1 MNPVKTHG
9 RIGAINEL
17 GIKYDDMR
25 EAAEREVLRKEGFCA
40 ALNEVQQ
47 STLKTIFERVDADR
61 DAERFDIPTSSLIK
75 EYLAKVHAALDNLK
89 AASERQRL
97 IAEGRA
103 IGIRDAIVFAKKT
116 LDAEKAQL
124 AAVEAH
130 VSSGAVTL
138 EATGATPV
146 EARPDTRNPA
156 VVDLQRRR
164 AEAKAAKEAAAVSAG
179 PAVVAEPA
187 PAPPKRGR
195 PKGSKNS
202 SKEARA

>member
-17 GIKYDDMR
+17 GVKYDDMR

-47 STLKTIFERVDADR
+47 STLKSVFERVDADR
-61 DAERFDIPTSSLIK
+61 DADRFDIPTSSLIK

-89 AASERQRL
+89 GASERQRL
-97 IAEGRA
+97 IAEGRVV
-103 IGIRDAIVFAKKT
+103 GIRDAIAFAKKA

-124 AAVEAH
+124 ATVEAQ
-130 VSSGAVTL
+130 VRSGAITV
-138 EATGATPV
+138 EATGIAPV
-146 EARPDTRNPA
+146 EARPDARNQA

-164 AEAKAAKEAAAVSAG
+164 AEAKAAKAAAAVT
-179 PAVVAEPA
+179 VAPTDVPEPA
-187 PAPPKRGR
+187 PAPKRGR
-195 PKGSKNS
+195 SKGSKNS
-202 SKEARA
+202 PKEVRA

>member
-17 GIKYDDMR
+17 GVKYDDMR

-47 STLKTIFERVDADR
+47 STLTSIFERVDADR

-97 IAEGRA
+97 IAEGRVV
-103 IGIRDAIVFAKKT
+103 GIRDAIFFAKKT

-124 AAVEAH
+124 AAIEAH
-130 VSSGAVTL
+130 INSGAIAV
-138 EATGATPV
+138 EATGATPA
-146 EARPDTRNPA
+146 EARPDARNPA

-164 AEAKAAKEAAAVSAG
+164 AEAKAAKAAAV
-179 PAVVAEPA
+179 VTVAPTVAPEPA
-187 PAPPKRGR
+187 PAAPKRGR

-202 SKEARA
+202 PKEARA